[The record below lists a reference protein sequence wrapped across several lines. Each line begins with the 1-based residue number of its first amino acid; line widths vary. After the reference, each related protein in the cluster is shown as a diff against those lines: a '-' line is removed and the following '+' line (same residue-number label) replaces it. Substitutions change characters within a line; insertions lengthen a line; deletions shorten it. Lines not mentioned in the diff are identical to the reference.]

1 MLIIIVINKMVKFLN
16 KKNIKKESRREQR
29 DWWAGSLDQGAR
41 PSLGPTQHKE
51 RTALPGELFSDL

>member
-29 DWWAGSLDQGAR
+29 GWWAGSLDQGGR
-41 PSLGPTQHKE
+41 PSLGCTRPEE
-51 RTALPGELFSDL
+51 RTVLPGELFSDL